1 MNGNIVEI
9 AKQNKNLITTAQVR
23 DIGLS
28 KTMLG
33 KYVEVGSLI
42 RVCHGIYALPDTII
56 DEMYILTLRSKK
68 IVFSHET
75 ALFLNG
81 ISDRTPFSSMITIP
95 SNATI
100 SSEIKNDCTCFYIQP
115 DLYGIGLE
123 ERKTTFGNFVRC
135 YNAERTICDILRSR
149 SRMDEET
156 VVAAVKKYVQ
166 SKEKNLFLLY
176 EYSQKFKVS
185 EQVRKYVE
193 VLV

>member
-33 KYVEVGSLI
+33 KYVEGGSLI

>member
-33 KYVEVGSLI
+33 KYVKVGSLI

>member
-33 KYVEVGSLI
+33 KYVEGGSLI

-100 SSEIKNDCTCFYIQP
+100 SLEIKNDCTCFYIQP

>member
-100 SSEIKNDCTCFYIQP
+100 SLEIKNDCTCFYIQP
-115 DLYGIGLE
+115 DLYSIGLE

>member
-33 KYVEVGSLI
+33 KYVEGGSLI

-56 DEMYILTLRSKK
+56 DEMYILMLRSKK

>member
-123 ERKTTFGNFVRC
+123 ECKTTFGNFVRC